1 MLICD
6 LGQAKNLKV
15 AENYLDYLI
24 RIKKLGK
31 LKKEGR
37 VITAQATTSE
47 RSQINVEQKLRW
59 HYLIEAEWEYLR
71 KVNTL
76 T

>member
-6 LGQAKNLKV
+6 LGQAKNLKE
-15 AENYLDYLI
+15 AENHLDYLI
-24 RIKKLGK
+24 RMKKLGK

-47 RSQINVEQKLRW
+47 RSQINVEEQL
-59 HYLIEAEWEYLR
+59 H
-71 KVNTL
+71 
-76 T
+76 